1 MSQEKEHVFQACSTV
16 ANSNGSLKHMG
27 QWTMNGGLKL
37 ENASLFENKFVDF
50 GYRRLRVAA
59 LPVIH

>member
-1 MSQEKEHVFQACSTV
+1 MSQEKEHGFQACSTV

-37 ENASLFENKFVDF
+37 ENAALFENKFVDF
-50 GYRRLRVAA
+50 G
-59 LPVIH
+59 